1 MISKTLKLLLILG
14 LIFVAG
20 WLIYQST
27 AILAYL
33 SIAGVVAL
41 IGRPIVSGLDAITI
55 KGRHLPSGLKAAITL
70 LVIFSVLG
78 LLAWLFVPMI
88 FAEAAVLTQFDP
100 GQVENTLEPVLDWL
114 NRNLTRLN
122 PDHTKLDASEM
133 IKSIFNRL
141 DISLLPSVLN
151 TIAGAFGN
159 FLIGLFS
166 VAFISFFF
174 LSDRQMVPRVVM
186 MLTPKSQEPQ
196 ARSIMRNTQN
206 TLSRYFI
213 GLLIQV
219 VAVATV
225 VFIGLSIVGVQ
236 NALLIAIFAGIVN
249 LVPYLGPWI
258 GASFGA
264 FILISNNLDTSF
276 VEVIRPKLIWV
287 IVVFASAQLIDNYVF
302 QPKIFSTSIHAHP
315 LEIFLVILVAGTLG
329 GVGGMI
335 AAIPVY
341 SFLRIVFFEMDREFG
356 WMEKIKSK

>member
-1 MISKTLKLLLILG
+1 MMSKFLKLLLILC
-14 LIFVAG
+14 LLFVAG
-20 WLIYQST
+20 WLVYQSS
-27 AILAYL
+27 AILVYL
-33 SIAGVVAL
+33 LIAGVVAL
-41 IGRPIVSGLDAITI
+41 IGSPIVTGLDALTI
-55 KGRHLPSGLKAAITL
+55 RGRHLPNGLKAALTL

-78 LLAWLFVPMI
+78 MLTWLFVPMI
-88 FAEAAVLTQFDP
+88 FAEAAVLTRFDP
-100 GQVENTLEPVLDWL
+100 VQVENTLAPVLDWM

-122 PDHTKLDASEM
+122 PDHSELDASAL
-133 IKSIFNRL
+133 IGSIFTRL
-141 DISLLPSVLN
+141 DISLLPSILN

-174 LSDRQMVPRVVM
+174 LSDREMIPRLVM
-186 MLTPKSQEPQ
+186 TLTPKSQEPQ
-196 ARSIMRNTQN
+196 ATNIMRNTQK
-206 TLSRYFI
+206 TLSRYFV

-219 VAVATV
+219 VAVATI

-258 GASFGA
+258 GATFGA
-264 FILISNNLDTSF
+264 FILISNNIDASF
-276 VEVIRPKLIWV
+276 LEVIRPKLFWL
-287 IVVFASAQLIDNYVF
+287 IVVFGSSQLIDNYVF
-302 QPKIFSTSIHAHP
+302 QPKIFSTSINAHP

-341 SFLRIVFFEMDREFG
+341 SFLRIVFLEMDKEFG
-356 WMEKIKSK
+356 WLEKLKSK